1 MQNEAKSKIMAGP
14 FDEVSTKLGA
24 KKGHRKTIDIN
35 LNRL

>member
-1 MQNEAKSKIMAGP
+1 MQNEVKSKIMAGP

-24 KKGHRKTIDIN
+24 KRDYSIDIN